1 MTTYNLDEIIDRKGT
16 GCLKYDFAVAR
27 GNPAD
32 VLPFWVADMDFRV
45 AEPILEALHKR
56 VDHGIFGYSDSGE
69 SYFEALA
76 NWQETYF
83 HWHIRRE
90 WLVKT
95 PGIVPAINL
104 AVKALTKEGEGIL
117 VNQPVYYP
125 FLMAI
130 NKNGRHLVNSPLV
143 LKDGHYE
150 IDFED
155 MEKKIV
161 ENQVKLAILCTPH
174 NPAGRVWT
182 KEELT
187 RYADICLAHGVKI
200 VADEIHEDFTYPGYT
215 HTAFGTISEEAA
227 QNAIICTAPSKTFNI
242 AGLQNSNILIPNADI
257 RAAFQA
263 ELDAFGYD
271 EMNAMGL
278 VAAEAAYRGG
288 REWLD
293 QVKAYLKGNL
303 DFARDFF
310 AKELP
315 QMKLIEPEGTYLL
328 WVDASSYG
336 LSNEELEHKIL
347 YDCHLWLD
355 MGYIFGKEGEGFLR
369 FNIACPR
376 ATLAQGLK
384 QLKEGFS
391 DR

>member
-45 AEPILEALHKR
+45 AQPILEALHKR

-76 NWQETYF
+76 KWQETYF

-215 HTAFGTISEEAA
+215 HTAFGTISEEAV

-355 MGYIFGKEGEGFLR
+355 MGYIFGQEGEGFLR

-384 QLKEGFS
+384 QLKTGFEA
-391 DR
+391 